1 LLFTISSEPFAKQP
15 TRETKKM
22 NDSIFV
28 LNSGS
33 SSIKFSLFDQVEEE
47 ELRLVFSGQVDG
59 IGVMPKFKAKDAAGT
74 VLAEEQWD
82 DHPGLDHQQHIGRII
97 SFIRQQRSKLGL
109 ELAGVGHRVVHGGAR
124 YSQPVRITTEILK
137 DLELFIPL
145 APLHQGHNIN
155 TIRAVQKLGPEIPQV
170 ACFDTA
176 FHRTIPEVAQRY
188 AIPRSLTE
196 EGVRRYGF
204 HGLSYEYIARCLR
217 RQEPELAKGRVVV
230 AHLGSGASMCALQ
243 GGRSIAS
250 SMGFSAMDGLVMGT
264 RPGSIDPGVVL
275 YLLEEKRMAY
285 DDIVDLLYKNS
296 GLLGV
301 SGISNDM
308 RELEKSQA
316 PEAKEAIELF
326 LYRIRRELG
335 SMVAVLGGL
344 DGLVFTAGIG
354 ENSTLIRRRVGEQA
368 GWLGVK
374 IDHWA
379 NDKGEPIISTFDS
392 KVAVW
397 TIPTN
402 EELMI
407 ATHTRNLLLG
417 R

>member
-1 LLFTISSEPFAKQP
+1 
-15 TRETKKM
+15 
-22 NDSIFV
+22 
-28 LNSGS
+28 
-33 SSIKFSLFDQVEEE
+33 
-47 ELRLVFSGQVDG
+47 
-59 IGVMPKFKAKDAAGT
+59 MPKFKAKDAAGT

-109 ELAGVGHRVVHGGAR
+109 ELVGVGHRVVHGGAR
-124 YSQPVRITTEILK
+124 YSQPVRITAEILK

-145 APLHQGHNIN
+145 APLHQGHNLN

-217 RQEPELAKGRVVV
+217 RQEPELAKGPRCCRSSWQR
-230 AHLGSGASMCALQ
+230 AHRCAPCKAAGPLPVPW
-243 GGRSIAS
+243 
-250 SMGFSAMDGLVMGT
+250 GFSAMDGLVMGT

>member
-22 NDSIFV
+22 NDSISV

-109 ELAGVGHRVVHGGAR
+109 ELVGVGHRVVHGGAR

-155 TIRAVQKLGPEIPQV
+155 TIRAVQKIGPEIPQV

>member
-1 LLFTISSEPFAKQP
+1 
-15 TRETKKM
+15 M
-22 NDSIFV
+22 
-28 LNSGS
+28 
-33 SSIKFSLFDQVEEE
+33 
-47 ELRLVFSGQVDG
+47 
-59 IGVMPKFKAKDAAGT
+59 
-74 VLAEEQWD
+74 
-82 DHPGLDHQQHIGRII
+82 
-97 SFIRQQRSKLGL
+97 
-109 ELAGVGHRVVHGGAR
+109 
-124 YSQPVRITTEILK
+124 
-137 DLELFIPL
+137 FIPL

-217 RQEPELAKGRVVV
+217 RQEPELANGRVVV

-243 GGRSIAS
+243 GGRSVAS

-275 YLLEEKRMAY
+275 YLIEEKKMAME
-285 DDIVDLLYKNS
+285 DIVDLLYKKS

-308 RELEKSQA
+308 RLLQESTA
-316 PEAKEAIELF
+316 PEAREAIEIF
-326 LYRIRRELG
+326 LYRIRREIG
-335 SMVAVLGGL
+335 SMAAILGGL
-344 DGLVFTAGIG
+344 DALVFTAGIG
-354 ENSTLIRRRVGEQA
+354 ENSAMIRRRIVEEA
-368 GWLGVK
+368 GWLGMK
-374 IDHWA
+374 IDHLA
-379 NDKGEPIISTFDS
+379 NDQGKQIISAFAS

-397 TIPTN
+397 VIPTN

-407 ATHTRNLLLG
+407 ATHTRDLLFS

>member
-1 LLFTISSEPFAKQP
+1 MNGSIS
-15 TRETKKM
+15 
-22 NDSIFV
+22 V

-59 IGVMPKFKAKDAAGT
+59 IGVMPKFTAKDAAGT
-74 VLAEEQWD
+74 ILADEQWA

-97 SFIRQQRSKLGL
+97 SFVRQQRVKLGL
-109 ELAGVGHRVVHGGAR
+109 ELVGVGHRVVHGGAR
-124 YSQPVRITTEILK
+124 YSQPVRITAEILN

-145 APLHQGHNIN
+145 APLHQGHNLN
-155 TIRAVQKLGPEIPQV
+155 TIRAVQKIGPDIPQV

-217 RQEPELAKGRVVV
+217 RQAPELANGRVVV

-243 GGRSIAS
+243 GSRSVAS

-275 YLLEEKRMAY
+275 YLLEEKGMAY
-285 DDIVDLLYKNS
+285 GDIVDLLYKKS

-308 RELEKSQA
+308 RKLEKSQA

-374 IDHWA
+374 IDHSA
-379 NDKGEPIISTFDS
+379 NDKGEPIISTFAS